1 MGVAAAAA
9 PTWSRL
15 VTAPADPPDDAALE
29 RSVRTV
35 LDGIGMPYEWMPCDP
50 DFADTAAFCEHYGVP
65 PDISANTIV
74 VASRRGPQLY
84 CACVVLATT
93 RLDVNNT
100 VRRLIGA
107 PKASF
112 AGADE
117 TVQLTGMRIG
127 GVAPFGLPAGLPLYV
142 DGAVTRREQV
152 VTGAGS
158 RNAKVRISP
167 QALLRVPGATVVEGL
182 AAPRT

>member
-1 MGVAAAAA
+1 V
-9 PTWSRL
+9 PE
-15 VTAPADPPDDAALE
+15 PDDAALE
-29 RSVRTV
+29 ASVRAV
-35 LDGIGMPYEWMPCDP
+35 LDGLGMPYEWMPCDP
-50 DFADTAAFCEHYGVP
+50 DFADTAAFCERYGVP
-65 PDISANTIV
+65 PGISANTIV
-74 VASRRGPQLY
+74 VASRRGPQLH

-100 VRRLIGA
+100 VRRLMGA

-117 TVQLTGMRIG
+117 TVALTGMRIG
-127 GVAPFGLPAGLPLYV
+127 GVAPFGLPNDLHLYV
-142 DGAVTRREQV
+142 DAAVMQCDEV

-158 RNAKVRISP
+158 RNAKVRVSP
-167 QALLRVPGATVVEGL
+167 QALLRLPGARVVDGL

>member
-1 MGVAAAAA
+1 M
-9 PTWSRL
+9 
-15 VTAPADPPDDAALE
+15 VTLPSDDAALE
-29 RSVRTV
+29 SAVRAV
-35 LDGIGMPYEWMPCDP
+35 LDGIGVAYRWMPCDP
-50 DFADTAAFCEHYGVP
+50 DFADTAAFCERYGID

-100 VRRLIGA
+100 VRRLMGV

-112 AGADE
+112 AGAEE
-117 TVQLTGMRIG
+117 TAELTGMRIG
-127 GVAPFGLPAGLPLYV
+127 GVAPFGLPDTLPLYV
-142 DGAVTRREQV
+142 DAAVMRREEI

-158 RNAKVRISP
+158 RNAKVRVAP
-167 QALLRVPGATVVEGL
+167 QALLQLPNADVVEGL
-182 AAPRT
+182 AAPRQ

>member
-1 MGVAAAAA
+1 M
-9 PTWSRL
+9 PTLS
-15 VTAPADPPDDAALE
+15 PDDAALE
-29 RSVRTV
+29 ASVRAA
-35 LDGIGMPYEWMPCDP
+35 LDGIGMPYTWMPCDP
-50 DFADTAAFCEHYGVP
+50 DFADTAAFCEHYGVS

-100 VRRLIGA
+100 VRRLMGA

-117 TVQLTGMRIG
+117 TVEVTGMRIG
-127 GVAPFGLPAGLPLYV
+127 GVAPFGLSDSLPVYV
-142 DGAVTRREQV
+142 DAAVMQRDEV
-152 VTGAGS
+152 ITGAGS
-158 RNAKVRISP
+158 RNAKVRVAP
-167 QALLRVPGATVVEGL
+167 LALQHLPAATVIEGL
-182 AAPRT
+182 AAPRP

>member
-1 MGVAAAAA
+1 MPEPG
-9 PTWSRL
+9 
-15 VTAPADPPDDAALE
+15 DAALE
-29 RSVRTV
+29 ASVRGI
-35 LDGIGMPYEWMPCDP
+35 LDGIGMAYEWMPCDP
-50 DFADTAAFCEHYGVP
+50 DFADTAAFCERYGVS

-74 VASRRGPQLY
+74 VASRRGPQLF

-100 VRRLIGA
+100 VRRLMGA

-112 AGADE
+112 AGAEE

-127 GVAPFGLPAGLPLYV
+127 GVAPFGLPPDLPLYV
-142 DGAVTRREQV
+142 DAAVMQREEV

-158 RNAKVRISP
+158 RNAKVRLSP
-167 QALLRVPGATVVEGL
+167 EALLRLPNAQVVEGL